1 MPDSAKLPEPTAQS
15 VPFVHLR
22 VHSAFSLSEGA
33 LKIKKLIDL
42 AQTLKMPAV
51 AVTDTNNLFGALE
64 FSETMAAHGIQP
76 IIGCTLMVDFAT
88 EGEDAPGANSCN
100 SLYKIAL
107 IAKNQSGYA
116 GLMKL
121 TSKAF
126 LETPETQEPHVSLQT
141 LLNFQDGLICLTG
154 GPDGAINGALVDN
167 KPDLAKSRMQML
179 RQNFGDRLYV
189 ELQRHN
195 TPAEVA
201 AEPGLIKLAY
211 ELEIPLV
218 ASNEPFFAVA
228 SDYAAH
234 DALLCISQGA
244 VVIEEDRRRLT
255 PEHYFKTPREMAA
268 LFADIPEAIENTIEI
283 ARRCGYRPVRI
294 DPILPKFATE
304 NGQSEAD
311 LLRQKAEA
319 GLKERLAKHG
329 VYQGFEEKD
338 YWNRLEYELK
348 ILIDMNFPGY
358 FLIVADF
365 IQWSKSQDIP
375 VGPGRGSGAGSVTAW
390 ALTITDL
397 DPLRFGLIFERFLNP
412 ERVEMPDFD
421 IDFCQDRREEVIRYV
436 QDKYGHD
443 QVAQIITFGKLQ
455 ARAVVRDVG
464 RVLQMPYGQVDR
476 LSKMIP
482 NNPANPMTLGE
493 AIESEPRLAEERDR
507 DETVATLL
515 EYGLKLEGL
524 YRHASTHAAGVVI
537 GDRPLDELVPL
548 YRDPRSD
555 MPVTQFNMNWI
566 DKAGL
571 VKFDFLGLKT
581 LTTIH
586 KACGHLKARNIEI
599 DPVAIPL
606 DDEPTFAML
615 KKRETIGVFQYESSG
630 MQDLM
635 RKAQPENIEDLIAI
649 VALFRPGPMENIPKY
664 VACKHGDEEP
674 EFLHKTITPVLED
687 TYGVI
692 IYQEQVLKIAQVLAG
707 YSLG

>member
-88 EGEDAPGANSCN
+88 EGEDAPGANTSN
-100 SLYKIAL
+100 GLYKVAL

-154 GPDGAINGALVDN
+154 GPEGVINRALVDS
-167 KPDLAKSRMQML
+167 KPGLAKSRLQML
-179 RQNFGDRLYV
+179 KQHFGDRLYI

-201 AEPGLIKLAY
+201 AEPGLIELAY

-283 ARRCGYRPVRI
+283 ARRCGYRPERI

-338 YWNRLEYELK
+338 YWDRLEYELK

-365 IQWSKSQDIP
+365 IQWSKSGQG
-375 VGPGRGSGAGSVTAW
+375 VW
-390 ALTITDL
+390 C
-397 DPLRFGLIFERFLNP
+397 RFSHCLG
-412 ERVEMPDFD
+412 
-421 IDFCQDRREEVIRYV
+421 
-436 QDKYGHD
+436 
-443 QVAQIITFGKLQ
+443 
-455 ARAVVRDVG
+455 
-464 RVLQMPYGQVDR
+464 VD
-476 LSKMIP
+476 
-482 NNPANPMTLGE
+482 
-493 AIESEPRLAEERDR
+493 D
-507 DETVATLL
+507 
-515 EYGLKLEGL
+515 Y
-524 YRHASTHAAGVVI
+524 
-537 GDRPLDELVPL
+537 
-548 YRDPRSD
+548 
-555 MPVTQFNMNWI
+555 
-566 DKAGL
+566 
-571 VKFDFLGLKT
+571 
-581 LTTIH
+581 
-586 KACGHLKARNIEI
+586 
-599 DPVAIPL
+599 
-606 DDEPTFAML
+606 
-615 KKRETIGVFQYESSG
+615 
-630 MQDLM
+630 
-635 RKAQPENIEDLIAI
+635 
-649 VALFRPGPMENIPKY
+649 
-664 VACKHGDEEP
+664 
-674 EFLHKTITPVLED
+674 
-687 TYGVI
+687 
-692 IYQEQVLKIAQVLAG
+692 
-707 YSLG
+707 